1 MRHIFINLTCSIG
14 PHRYFHC
21 TTCRGG
27 MFLALW
33 FPGTVFGRRWGWHD
47 AGSIIDIWRI
57 RVSFFLGFWGLF
69 FAFMSWCG
77 FWYIFIRFWFPPP
90 LSRGPYYMHQLLPFH
105 SHCIRDVHPLYCCSG
120 RAWTFIICCSWFMPI
135 WQASRLITSL
145 FSDILSSVTRHD
157 FTWSDWRMAQWRLY
171 TGRHLY
177 NQIVGIVLQFI
188 VVWCPTRHRACPW
201 GTDSLGTDAICWRVA
216 ISTPE
221 VWIPTQYLL
230 FPASFLP
237 CSLSSYFLH
246 VHWVFT

>member
-1 MRHIFINLTCSIG
+1 MQLTSKQHPGVVCLSTVAVCPIPTSKTLMQFYKHTSTTFQGWDINLSIWRAPWGPIDIFIA
-14 PHRYFHC
+14 R
-21 TTCRGG
+21 RVGG
-27 MFLALW
+27 DVSGTLI
-33 FPGTVFGRRWGWHD
+33 PGTVFGGRWRWHD

-135 WQASRLITSL
+135 WQACLLITSL

-157 FTWSDWRMAQWRLY
+157 FTWCDWRMA
-171 TGRHLY
+171 
-177 NQIVGIVLQFI
+177 
-188 VVWCPTRHRACPW
+188 
-201 GTDSLGTDAICWRVA
+201 
-216 ISTPE
+216 
-221 VWIPTQYLL
+221 
-230 FPASFLP
+230 
-237 CSLSSYFLH
+237 
-246 VHWVFT
+246 